1 MTTYF
6 IVCCTCAN
14 AVEAQRIATVLVEE
28 RLAACAN
35 IFPSICSIYRWEG
48 KVESAEEWLL
58 FIKSAEPHYPRL
70 RDRITELHSYD
81 TPEIIALPIIA
92 GSEKYLSWLRGQ
104 L

>member
-1 MTTYF
+1 MKDAF

-14 AVEAQRIATVLVEE
+14 AVEAKRIATTLIEE
-28 RLAACAN
+28 RLAACIN

-58 FIKSAEPHYPRL
+58 LIKSAEPYFPRL

-81 TPEIIALPIIA
+81 TPEIIVLPIIA
-92 GSEKYLSWLRGQ
+92 GSEKYLSWLKEQ

>member
-1 MTTYF
+1 MKDAF

-14 AVEAQRIATVLVEE
+14 AVEARQIAATLVEE
-28 RLAACAN
+28 RLAACVN
-35 IFPSICSIYRWEG
+35 ILPSICSIYRWQE

-58 FIKSAEPHYPRL
+58 LIKSAEPHFPKL

-81 TPEIIALPIIA
+81 TPEIVALNIAA
-92 GSEKYLSWLRGQ
+92 GSEKYLSWLKAQ

>member
-1 MTTYF
+1 MRQALPERLPRQLTEEHFVTIKISPQYVYKLVSGHRSIEFRECFMTDAF

-14 AVEAQRIATVLVEE
+14 AVEAKRIAKALVEE

-58 FIKSAEPHYPRL
+58 FIK
-70 RDRITELHSYD
+70 
-81 TPEIIALPIIA
+81 
-92 GSEKYLSWLRGQ
+92 
-104 L
+104 

>member
-1 MTTYF
+1 MTNHF

-14 AVEAQRIATVLVEE
+14 AVEAQRIATTLVEE

-35 IFPSICSIYRWEG
+35 IFPSICSIYRWKG

-58 FIKSAEPHYPRL
+58 FIKSAEPHFSKL
-70 RDRITELHSYD
+70 CDRITELHSYD

-92 GSEKYLSWLRGQ
+92 GSEKYLSWLKAQ